1 MYCPVLPWTQ
11 ANVESEA
18 SDGGIENVQIFQSP
32 VDVQAF
38 QFSSKPWDQS
48 RRNKAHCWRTMEGS
62 FGIGGYCPPCSIIVR
77 NRLALCRRPSFPVI
91 ERNIKGVKNRWGRSV
106 VSDSQLHFIVHERV
120 TPTHVEL
127 KHSQS
132 RYSCAPADICGLFQ
146 NAGLDSRF
154 RFLLFDGLPR
164 DPQQLQLQTASYRQK
179 QAEKPRPPLIN
190 VVQNRLLF
198 VVYRDGR
205 DACEGY
211 AVLGLLGA
219 YFGCLLGIYW
229 GLCRI
234 DDGHRRTGHMI
245 LALAI
250 A

>member
-1 MYCPVLPWTQ
+1 
-11 ANVESEA
+11 
-18 SDGGIENVQIFQSP
+18 
-32 VDVQAF
+32 
-38 QFSSKPWDQS
+38 
-48 RRNKAHCWRTMEGS
+48 
-62 FGIGGYCPPCSIIVR
+62 
-77 NRLALCRRPSFPVI
+77 
-91 ERNIKGVKNRWGRSV
+91 
-106 VSDSQLHFIVHERV
+106 
-120 TPTHVEL
+120 
-127 KHSQS
+127 
-132 RYSCAPADICGLFQ
+132 LFQ

-190 VVQNRLLF
+190 VFQNRLLF

-205 DACEGY
+205 DAREGY

-219 YFGCLLGIYW
+219 YFGCSLGIYW

-250 A
+250 AVGLAAAITGASGCLPWQWWHCAYQHSEYRPHFQHDSTIVPHKYLDRI